1 MSNKATFRA
10 LREEVGISHA
20 DLAHMM
26 KVHVNSV
33 KRWENPAFTQE
44 PPADA
49 FALLNEALEKRN
61 WIIDTFIGREN
72 IDFENAK
79 EVQINYYRDQDEYD
93 KFGRDKGNFKI
104 ANANARA
111 VAREL
116 ELEGITNIE
125 FVYPQEHNQH

>member
-1 MSNKATFRA
+1 MSKKATFRA

-26 KVHVNSV
+26 NVHVNSV

-49 FALLNEALEKRN
+49 FALLNEAIEKRD
-61 WIIDTFIGREN
+61 WIIDTFLNNEDLDYQG
-72 IDFENAK
+72 AK
-79 EVQINYYRDQDEYD
+79 GVILTYYRDQDEYD
-93 KFGRDKGNFKI
+93 RFGRDKGNFKI

-116 ELEGITNIE
+116 ELQGVTNIE
-125 FVYPQEHNQH
+125 FCYPCE